1 MDSYQLLIKHWDA
14 LNLQSEW
21 SDAQGVLERIAIKES
36 RDWRLPVV
44 ACEAVGGDP
53 DESAPAIVAIAFAQI
68 AIILIDDMLDC
79 DPRGEHH
86 KIGSPATAN
95 LAAAFQ
101 CVALD
106 SLAGAELDPTIK
118 TAAIDNLNR
127 TLLVTSFGQYL
138 DAQNI
143 LDEAAY
149 WYVVKNK
156 SAPFFGTS
164 LYLGAL
170 CGGASPE
177 AAQLIKQFG
186 QLYGEMI
193 QIHDDLNDSLAVPAN
208 PDWKVG
214 RASLPILFAQTVD
227 HPQRERFRELRQVIA
242 DPEALNEAQTILLQS
257 GAISYGIHHLLERY
271 EQGCDLLRG
280 MPLPHKESLESLLEE
295 QVEPVRQLF
304 LTINEPKGTA
314 E

>member
-1 MDSYQLLIKHWDA
+1 MDSCQLIVKHWDA

-21 SDAQGVLERIAIKES
+21 SEARDVLQRIAIKEP
-36 RDWRLPVV
+36 RDWRLPVL

-53 DESAPAIVAIAFAQI
+53 DESTPAIAAIAFAQI

-86 KIGSPATAN
+86 KIGLPAAAN

-101 CVALD
+101 CAALN

-118 TAAIDNLNR
+118 TAAIDSLNQM
-127 TLLVTSFGQYL
+127 LFITSLGQHL
-138 DAQNI
+138 DTQNI

-149 WYVVKNK
+149 WHIVKNK

-170 CGGASPE
+170 CGGASLE

-208 PDWKVG
+208 PDWKLG
-214 RASLPILFAQTVD
+214 RASLPILFAQTVE
-227 HPQRERFRELRQVIA
+227 HPQRERFWELRQVIA
-242 DPEALNEAQTILLQS
+242 DPEALIEAQTILLRS
-257 GAISYGIHHLLERY
+257 GAISYGIHHLLERHQ
-271 EQGCDLLRG
+271 QGRDLLRM
-280 MPLPHKESLESLLEE
+280 MPLQHKESLESLLEE
-295 QVEPVRQLF
+295 QVEPIRQLF
-304 LTINEPKGTA
+304 LSINETKGVT

>member
-1 MDSYQLLIKHWDA
+1 MDSHQLIVEYWDA
-14 LNLQSEW
+14 LKLQGEW
-21 SDAQGVLERIAIKES
+21 SEAQGVLQRIAIKEP
-36 RDWRLPVV
+36 RDWRLPVL

-53 DESAPAIVAIAFAQI
+53 NESPPAIAAIAFAQI
-68 AIILIDDMLDC
+68 AIILIDDMLDS

-86 KIGSPATAN
+86 NIGLPATAN

-106 SLAGAELDPTIK
+106 SLARAKLDLPIK

-127 TLLVTSFGQYL
+127 MLLMTSHGQYL
-138 DAQNI
+138 DTQNV

-149 WYVVKNK
+149 WRVVKNK

-170 CGGASPE
+170 CGGASLE
-177 AAQLIKQFG
+177 AAQLVKRFG

-208 PDWKVG
+208 PDWNLG
-214 RASLPILFAQTVD
+214 RASLPILFAQTVE
-227 HPQRERFRELRQVIA
+227 HPQRERFRELRQVITE
-242 DPEALNEAQTILLQS
+242 PEALNEAQTILLRS
-257 GAISYGIHHLLERY
+257 GAISYGIHHLLERHR
-271 EQGCDLLRG
+271 EGRDLLQ
-280 MPLPHKESLESLLEE
+280 MMSLQHKETLESLLEE

-304 LTINEPKGTA
+304 LSV
-314 E
+314 